1 MFMDFPTRHGL
12 ALPPRDGPTNL
23 SIVQSSV
30 SDFIG
35 CAKSHW
41 IKAFSFVGNFLIK
54 KSKSSLNKGNPG
66 MAGASG
72 ISMYGWMNPRR

>member
-1 MFMDFPTRHGL
+1 
-12 ALPPRDGPTNL
+12 
-23 SIVQSSV
+23 V

-35 CAKSHW
+35 CTKSHW